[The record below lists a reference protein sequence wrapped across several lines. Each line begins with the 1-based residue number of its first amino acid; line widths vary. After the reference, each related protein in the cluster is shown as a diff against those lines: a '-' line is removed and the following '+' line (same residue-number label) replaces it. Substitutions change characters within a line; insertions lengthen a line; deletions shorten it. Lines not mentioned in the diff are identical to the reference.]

1 MSKLLVV
8 DDDEH
13 MLASLADILS
23 QAGHQVIS
31 AASGLEALDR
41 ARGIALDLVV
51 SDVRMAGM
59 DGIECIERLTEQQ
72 PNLRSIIITGYAA
85 SDVPS
90 KAMDLC
96 TMDYLCKPFTEDQ
109 LIQSV
114 ERALNRPQ
122 AVDLADYPVEMRETM
137 QSLADLEATRQRALQ
152 NFYLGI
158 RSGHLSSAAALVCWD
173 ALEAVEV
180 RHYELKQQLQLRLE
194 MVELQD
200 SYVEVS
206 EFCKAPPAL
215 PAQRREGAISRVAFQ
230 PFYKNIR
237 EGKIAS
243 EQIPLAV
250 KLRLEQRQEG
260 GDSDLFRSLWN

>member
-1 MSKLLVV
+1 MAKLLVV

-13 MLASLADILS
+13 MLASLTDILS
-23 QAGHQVIS
+23 QAGYDVSS
-31 AASGLEALDR
+31 ASSGMEAVNKAIGLS
-41 ARGIALDLVV
+41 LDLVI

-59 DGIECIERLTEQQ
+59 DGIECIEKLTAVH

-85 SDVPS
+85 SDVPGR
-90 KAMDLC
+90 AMDLC

-114 ERALNRPQ
+114 ERALSRPQ
-122 AVDLADYPVEMRETM
+122 APDLTQYPPEMRDAM
-137 QSLADLEATRQRALQ
+137 QSLAEMEATRQRALQ

-158 RSGHLSSAAALVCWD
+158 RSGHLNSGAALVCWD
-173 ALEAVEV
+173 ALESVEL
-180 RHYELKQQLQLRLE
+180 RHQELKQQLQLRME
-194 MVELQD
+194 TVELQD

-206 EFCKAPPAL
+206 EFCKSPPAL

-243 EQIPLAV
+243 DQIPAAV
-250 KLRLEQRQEG
+250 KLRLDQREG
-260 GDSDLFRSLWN
+260 CHDPEMYHALWN